1 MYSSGTQMYVMDIN
15 MSMQTANVLGVGI
28 FTVLPLA
35 ALLIAGVVVY
45 LRRRHL

>member
-1 MYSSGTQMYVMDIN
+1 MHAKHNPVNSLFCV
-15 MSMQTANVLGVGI
+15 SMQTANVLGVGI